1 MTKQLKQQHNKTLT
15 IYTHSADPYFPEEE
29 IQHKLTL
36 KNTYDNSLTAKMIVS
51 RARCRGDHKA
61 FWRVD

>member
-1 MTKQLKQQHNKTLT
+1 MKQQRGKTIT
-15 IYTHSADPYFPEEE
+15 IYTHSADIYLPEET
-29 IQHKLTL
+29 IQHKYTL

-51 RARCRGDHKA
+51 RARCRGDIAA